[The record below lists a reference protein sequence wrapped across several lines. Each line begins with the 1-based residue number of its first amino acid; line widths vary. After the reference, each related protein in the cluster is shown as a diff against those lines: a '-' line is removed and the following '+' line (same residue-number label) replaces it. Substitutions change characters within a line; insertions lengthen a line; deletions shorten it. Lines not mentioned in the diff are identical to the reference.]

1 MARDRKEEKRTVK
14 VFSVASFLNDMG
26 SDMISPIWPLFVT
39 VFLGANV
46 AVLGLI
52 DGIGDAI
59 VSISQAVSGYYSDK
73 WRRRKVFVW
82 TGYVFGGV
90 SRIGYAFSTAWQHVI
105 PFKIMN
111 RAGKM
116 RGAPRDA
123 IIADVSTTRTRGR
136 NFGFLRMMDNLGA
149 VTGIIIT
156 VFLFGFLGFQW
167 LMLLAAIPSLIGV
180 ALVILFIKERKA
192 GKLHRGIR
200 FRDLDRNFLVFLVLS
215 GIFALGYF
223 SYSFLLVF
231 ASESGFQMTAV
242 PVLYL
247 LFTLMAA
254 VFSLPFGKLA
264 DRIGRKWVLWFGFAM
279 FGLMSWGFTL
289 NPGFLGIIILFVLYG
304 IQRGAMEPVQRA
316 YASELAPARFRASAL
331 GAYQMVIGIMA
342 LPASVIAGL
351 LWVTVG
357 MQAPFLL
364 SAVLSL
370 MAIVLLVFVRETGNS
385 A

>member
-1 MARDRKEEKRTVK
+1 MARNRKEEKRTVK
-14 VFSVASFLNDMG
+14 VFSIASFLNDMG
-26 SDMISPIWPLFVT
+26 SDMISPIWPLFLT

-46 AVLGLI
+46 AILGFV
-52 DGIGDAI
+52 DGLGDAI
-59 VSISQAVSGYYSDK
+59 VSISQALSGYYSDK

-82 TGYVFGGV
+82 MGYTFGGI
-90 SRIGYAFSTAWQHVI
+90 SRIGYAFSTLWQHTV
-105 PFKIMN
+105 PFKILN

-149 VTGIIIT
+149 VTGILIT

-167 LMLLAAIPSLIGV
+167 LMLLAAIPSIIGALLI
-180 ALVILFIKERKA
+180 IIFIRERKA
-192 GKLHRGIR
+192 GKLHKGVS
-200 FRDLDRNFLVFLVLS
+200 FRDFDRNFLLFMLLS
-215 GIFALGYF
+215 AVFALGYF
-223 SYSFLLVF
+223 SYSFFLVF
-231 ASESGFQMTAV
+231 ASESGFQLTTV

-247 LFTLMAA
+247 LFTLLAA

-264 DRIGRKWVLWFGFAM
+264 DRIGRKWVLWIGFAL

-289 NPGFLGIIILFVLYG
+289 NPGILGIILLFALYG
-304 IQRGAMEPVQRA
+304 IQRGAMEPVQKT
-316 YASELAPARFRASAL
+316 YASELAPSRFRASAL

-351 LWVTVG
+351 LWVLVG

-370 MAIVLLVFVRETGNS
+370 AAIILLVFVRETR
-385 A
+385 